1 METRPRPNGSKIED
15 LRWARRLRTTELAAR
30 AGITRQTL
38 NRIMRGT
45 RGASLEVQK
54 AIASALDVPVS
65 DIQEEVQ

>member
-1 METRPRPNGSKIED
+1 
-15 LRWARRLRTTELAAR
+15 
-30 AGITRQTL
+30 
-38 NRIMRGT
+38 MRGT